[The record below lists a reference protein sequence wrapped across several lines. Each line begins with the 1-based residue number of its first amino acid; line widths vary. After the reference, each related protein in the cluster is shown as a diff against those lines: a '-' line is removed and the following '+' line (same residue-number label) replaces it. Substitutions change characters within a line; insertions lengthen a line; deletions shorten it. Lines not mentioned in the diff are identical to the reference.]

1 MFITLTEIRDIIAMT
16 LVIGF
21 IFSKFFKREPSHSY
35 DPLKYYQKQNTLMDQ
50 ILYGAMIAGPAV
62 VLHEL
67 AHKFVAMG
75 FGATATLHAPYI
87 MYAIVV
93 LMMLMNFP
101 IIFLIGGYVET
112 VGVLTALQSAL
123 VAIAGPLT
131 NFILWFLFR
140 SSIKYNI
147 APKKYWRELA
157 MMAKLNL
164 FLAGFNML
172 PIPGFDGFHFFQAL
186 FQTIL

>member
-1 MFITLTEIRDIIAMT
+1 MFLTISELIDIIAMT

-21 IFSKFFKREPSHSY
+21 IFSRFFRREPSHTY
-35 DPLKYYQKQNTLMDQ
+35 DPLKYYERGNTLMDQ
-50 ILYGAMIAGPAV
+50 ILYGAIIAAPAV

-67 AHKFVAMG
+67 AHKFVAIL

-93 LMMLMNFP
+93 LMVLMNFP
-101 IIFLIGGYVET
+101 IIFLVGGYVSH
-112 VGVLTALQSAL
+112 TALPALPSAF

-131 NFILWFLFR
+131 NFILWFVFR

-147 APKKYWRELA
+147 APKKYWRELG

-186 FQTIL
+186 FQSIL